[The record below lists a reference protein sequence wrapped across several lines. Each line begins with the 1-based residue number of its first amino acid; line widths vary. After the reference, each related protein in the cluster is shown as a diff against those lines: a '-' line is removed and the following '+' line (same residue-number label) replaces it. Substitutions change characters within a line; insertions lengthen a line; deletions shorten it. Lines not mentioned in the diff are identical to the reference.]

1 MSVMQRGE
9 IVEVQ
14 PTAGLF
20 SNPCHPY
27 TRELL
32 SAIAGRTL
40 H

>member
-1 MSVMQRGE
+1 MQRGE

-14 PTAGLF
+14 PTAALF
-20 SNPCHPY
+20 ADPRHPY